1 MMNRL
6 STVGGP
12 RNTTRRLTPYMAS
25 QLARK
30 TARGTPFT
38 ARNRSFMTRFA
49 RPSLLSQIRRAMPK
63 KMMHR
68 PTITEAKT
76 AGRTNKVKASHKNK
90 TRRVKSAAAARH
102 ENSMNENKKTRRR
115 RSPVKKNPIE
125 FITDDKAKVEIPGN
139 KTFGEALFTDP
150 EFYGMMVN
158 LYNTGY
164 KKLVKE
170 GRSGGHVI
178 VGK

>member
-1 MMNRL
+1 
-6 STVGGP
+6 
-12 RNTTRRLTPYMAS
+12 
-25 QLARK
+25 
-30 TARGTPFT
+30 
-38 ARNRSFMTRFA
+38 
-49 RPSLLSQIRRAMPK
+49 MPK